1 MSDFL
6 RTHWIQLVNVI
17 QSIRP
22 IDLLDIAL
30 LMILVYT
37 ILKFVRETRAGQ
49 LMKGIGFIVVVFF
62 LSDILELKAIHW
74 ISVKALNAGLI
85 AVIVLFQPELRRVLE
100 KFGSTSARLSRLTL
114 GEDEDV
120 IAQWNKAIPI
130 ICASVEQLS
139 KTATGALIVIER
151 GTKLGEQILN
161 GTVMQA
167 IPSTELFGNIFY
179 NKTPLHDGAVI
190 MRDGIIWAAACFL
203 PKPQKEELID
213 KHLGSRHRAA
223 IGMSENSDALVI
235 VVSEETGQISVADDG
250 ILTRNYTA
258 KSLERLL
265 RAVLIPQEKDNWRNK
280 TINLPFLRRKGNKQK
295 DTEQEAL
302 PQKEEPTLELPQDD
316 ILRALDQ
323 PEPQKAAARKP
334 PAKKKKEG

>member
-6 RTHWIQLVNVI
+6 RTQWIQLLNVLH
-17 QSIRP
+17 SIRP
-22 IDLLDIAL
+22 IDFLDIAL
-30 LMILVYT
+30 LTILVYT

-265 RAVLIPQEKDNWRNK
+265 HAVLIPQEKDNWRNK
-280 TINLPFLRRKGNKQK
+280 TIKLPFLRRKGNKQK

-323 PEPQKAAARKP
+323 PEPQKTAARKP
-334 PAKKKKEG
+334 PAKKNKEG